1 MTTEAEFYL
10 ANPWRGNGMPGF
22 DPAGGFKNSTTELS
36 FVSAQRT
43 IPCEL

>member
-22 DPAGGFKNSTTELS
+22 DPAGVISMLMP
-36 FVSAQRT
+36 RWH
-43 IPCEL
+43 C